1 MLAQIPG
8 TRGVVPFFLRLAVL
22 TAVEL
27 DNQALL
33 DAAEVRKVRTKWV
46 VATKLEAVEAL
57 GSQMSPQFSFLVGR
71 VARSRRPRSRELST
85 AETISAR
92 LGRRAD

>member
-8 TRGVVPFFLRLAVL
+8 TRGVLPFFLRLAVL

-71 VARSRRPRSRELST
+71 VGTKPSATVTRAFYCGDLNRAPRKAR
-85 AETISAR
+85 
-92 LGRRAD
+92 